1 MVSHIEHFRCQGF
14 LKFKIWI
21 FADQNQRRN
30 LQMKQ
35 LRVYITILKAIPKTH
50 TTGIL
55 VAGSFL
61 LEVYL

>member
-21 FADQNQRRN
+21 FADQNQRKN

-35 LRVYITILKAIPKTH
+35 LRVYITILKTRPKTR
-50 TTGIL
+50 TMGIL
-55 VAGSFL
+55 AGSFL